1 MTKEEIKERLLEAVK
16 GGSHFADI
24 KSVALFGS
32 YVNGSPS
39 EDSDV
44 DVLIDFEPGIEEYLE
59 VVSYEEFT
67 SNKMI
72 IDAVVRE
79 LEIIGEA
86 SNNLS
91 EEFRERH
98 PDIVWR
104 RMKDMRNFLNHEY
117 FGVNIKVVWDTCKE
131 DLPKLSKLINDLL
144 C

>member
-1 MTKEEIKERLLEAVK
+1 MSMRNDRAYLTHIRDA
-16 GGSHFADI
+16 
-24 KSVALFGS
+24 
-32 YVNGSPS
+32 
-39 EDSDV
+39 
-44 DVLIDFEPGIEEYLE
+44 IDTIEEYLE

-104 RMKDMRNFLNHEY
+104 RMKDMRNFLIHEY